1 MQVQR
6 HADSRDESTL
16 TGWRRWFAYA
26 ACTWAL
32 LFATPHLWWAL
43 GVRAGFPGGDSSYEF
58 FFGSWWRPL
67 FNLLV
72 IILSALMVVITR
84 SLMGQRVRRRRVL
97 LTLAWIGSA
106 LLTLRGVAGGIVDG
120 ASDPVWWPAF
130 LTGGILFGAVAWFG
144 RAEEVV

>member
-1 MQVQR
+1 M
-6 HADSRDESTL
+6 
-16 TGWRRWFAYA
+16 TGWRRCFAYA
-26 ACTWAL
+26 ACAWAL

-43 GVRAGFPGGDSSYEF
+43 GVRAGFPGGDTSYEF
-58 FFGSWWRPL
+58 FFDSWWRPL

-144 RAEEVV
+144 REEEVV